1 MMTAIEGLYGGLA
14 SLAESLEVQRIGPM
28 HQAGSD
34 SLLTSQ
40 AYFKLMQQKLFTA
53 PVYEDSKYC
62 GEVYGMG
69 SNHTKFKKY
78 GSNANVS
85 QLSSST
91 SSNNIPHSN
100 SSSNVNNYDNYN
112 NSYSKDVPRTNTN
125 SNSNSNTGQNY
136 HISRTAS
143 NNGIANTNANGIG
156 YNIATYH
163 SFDDVSHME

>member
-40 AYFKLMQQKLFTA
+40 AYFKLMQQKMFTG
-53 PVYEDSKYC
+53 PQYDDSKYC
-62 GEVYGMG
+62 GELYGMG

-78 GSNANVS
+78 GSTANVS
-85 QLSSST
+85 QLGTSA
-91 SSNNIPHSN
+91 SSNNISHSN
-100 SSSNVNNYDNYN
+100 SSSSIANYDNYGNNYSAKDIPRGNQSYRN
-112 NSYSKDVPRTNTN
+112 NS
-125 SNSNSNTGQNY
+125 
-136 HISRTAS
+136 
-143 NNGIANTNANGIG
+143 NGIANNNGIG